1 MGVFEHI
8 ASHAA
13 VEAAERFSMPKEQ
26 YEEKKKWS
34 AFFAVFALISLAA
47 FYIQK
52 HSMDDADLLGGKKT
66 IEKFMHS
73 NFTAMVVLLAAALG
87 FVVVFFLSWKGMRS
101 SIYQLIFTVAAF
113 VMIVFSGVS
122 IFRSIHN
129 IQKDLDSPVT
139 VTSEN
144 YVLCKRGNDYM
155 LGFDE
160 AGTIDSIILVIPVD
174 KYNELKKGVP
184 SNSTY
189 KSRTWRL
196 IDESQYVD
204 YTDAVLYNTPID
216 ITFYKYSVIYEDVS
230 FALQDVKE

>member
-1 MGVFEHI
+1 
-8 ASHAA
+8 
-13 VEAAERFSMPKEQ
+13 MPKEQ

-34 AFFAVFALISLAA
+34 AFFAVFALISLVA

-113 VMIVFSGVS
+113 VLIVFSGVS

>member
-1 MGVFEHI
+1 
-8 ASHAA
+8 
-13 VEAAERFSMPKEQ
+13 MPKEQ